1 MARILNEELELYQ
14 KFYDWYCE
22 TAIKEKLM
30 EPSNPYYLL
39 FNRYENCKGI
49 IKDRFEENMTHR
61 QLADKYKTNMNNV
74 CYAIEEFI
82 SAAKAEETRLKKEA
96 EELEAKKREEEYE
109 EKQRILKEKRKDKN
123 YYPELLEKNFD
134 RYKAR
139 TAYIMKRN
147 PNSIEEKKF
156 NIVCDRIRY
165 NITYNTLGKK
175 YGLSGGRISEIVQQ
189 GCHILESLERFKKDW
204 WSNTEPDD
212 GPITEE
218 SSIEKL
224 NPPVRV
230 YNALR
235 RRGINTIGDV
245 LKLSCEDLLEIR
257 NLGGKSIEWLK
268 EELNNRGFHLKL
280 FHTEDEYDP
289 ESWKYRKVITSE
301 TKIKSIRGI
310 RTGILTTYWY
320 APITGCDIIHKKIET
335 LGDLAHLS
343 ESDVLNNV
351 EGIGPKSVKVLK
363 EHLEEAGLEFANDS
377 YLSSFV
383 DDEIGYPAVKDLA
396 TKFMPMQEF
405 LKVVK
410 LCCNTDI
417 NFEKAN
423 LYFHDPTDISNGKWR
438 IYPRKTIDRSSN
450 ATITYYASLERSSSY
465 GYRYIMTGA
474 QMRVRPVCEYERNVI
489 LTEEQLNN
497 SYVCKCIIRDGEN
510 IALHITTHDFVFRR

>member
-189 GCHILESLERFKKDW
+189 GCHILESLERFKRDW

-320 APITGCDIIHKKIET
+320 APIAANDIIHKKIET

-363 EHLEEAGLEFANDS
+363 EHLGEAGLEFANDS

-383 DDEIGYPAVKDLA
+383 DDEIGYHVVKDLA

-465 GYRYIMTGA
+465 GSRYCMMGGGF
-474 QMRVRPVCEYERNVI
+474 VRPVYERNVI

-497 SYVCKCIIRDGEN
+497 SYVCKCIIRDSEN
-510 IALHITTHDFVFRR
+510 VALHITTHDFVFRR